1 MTSLQAEN
9 EAEQALTLQQII
21 ADSGH
26 TSDKRIMDFTRLAT
40 AVQRQRLSI
49 GVSNT
54 HLITRSTALWVLMQ
68 LDDGIRE
75 ALSRAGVDQAELG
88 DVLSISL
95 APEPARADAA
105 ELHELFAQAMLSY
118 LEYLSGDRPIGLADL
133 AAAILKA
140 GRDDPDGLLPG
151 RLRNLKFDF
160 DTAITLIDNLIYLVP
175 SEDGQTA
182 GNEEGDGATHPG
194 PAEQLAAPPADL
206 PFPPDEP
213 FLVGRDDAV
222 ERLVAALRRAAAATT
237 DGFVVLVSGGGGKG
251 AVVRRAAHL
260 VPDLFP
266 DGRYWVDLPTTPDED
281 TFGVVLAAFGIVPPA
296 GVADRA
302 AAYREVTEGRRML
315 AVLENPSVRQLD
327 AWRLQAPGSA
337 TVVILSFVYPIDA
350 AERIELEELDR
361 TAEIAIL
368 GGRGGAAA
376 VDQDPAAVNRLLR
389 VADDELFLLGTF
401 AYVLA
406 GGVAAADLA
415 DFAEAE
421 FSILRELPRKHLS
434 RAVEATVE
442 SLSADQRRI
451 FRWLQFF
458 PEGRTFAVEFIA
470 ESLGESLQTT
480 DALLSR
486 LARDGVVERLARGR
500 FRITGET
507 RDAAIVVAKK
517 YPGEDFDVGPKLARV
532 WLGVLRREARRPIQV
547 GSRRLQFASLDA
559 DVAEGGTDLLDM
571 TRDVDALCYVLT
583 AKDLVPPL
591 SVGLFGDWGTG
602 KTFFMDLMRT
612 KISRLSADSA
622 KAGLGNTQLCS
633 NVRQVVFNAWHYID
647 ANLWASLVTHILNEL
662 ARPEDATNVT
672 ELAKQESLALLGEL
686 ATSRELQKEAEGE
699 LHSIKAE
706 RKDLNKDLADV
717 REDRQGTFQ
726 KLRSLPLADLRDN
739 HPAEKALKDSA
750 ELLGTE
756 LGRSDD
762 IAELKEVA
770 SELQGLGGQIRE
782 TRRLLK
788 RDSKLRWDWVLAI
801 TVGLAIAGA
810 VLAIVANWARIAGG
824 IAALAFLIGAVAE
837 YATKLKAPIEKVR
850 KAVGTAN
857 DVLRLVGQVEPAKQ
871 RELELKIGALD
882 AREEQLHDKI
892 HQSVDRE
899 QQLDRQ
905 IEEIKQ
911 GRSICR
917 YIEERARSDEY
928 QKYLGLV
935 ALVRKDFETLA
946 LRMEESRQQ
955 AEKAAGPQAPGS
967 AEEKGVL
974 LSQSGKQLSRI
985 DRVILYID
993 DLDRC
998 PADRV
1003 VEVLEAVYLLL
1014 AFKLFVVVVGVDSR
1028 WLLRS
1033 LERHYAGQLAERE
1046 SGFSDDEAYWM
1057 STPQNYLE
1065 KIFQVPFSIRPMGR
1079 AGYQNL
1085 VTELLRSSTA
1095 PAPAGAGVQ
1104 AAAGETEAPVEEP
1117 PAPSEQAPEAV
1128 ATSNGSPSQ
1137 APVREPP
1144 VSRDAA
1150 EQLGTDSA
1158 KTGPSEPVPPP
1169 AATGSPGREEPA
1181 AEASTDGD
1189 PADEQSDVKPEA
1201 LLLQLSEVEY
1211 LKGLGRLVTTPRAAK
1226 RLINTYRLLR
1236 VSLDDVEYSRFAPSP
1251 EGADHYMV
1259 VLILLGILVGFPTQ
1273 AWPLF
1278 QSLAESKRTDW
1289 WDFWGDLRDEFDPQ
1303 RQAASRQET
1312 ADTLDNGQQSHP
1324 PGGAQAASDP
1334 VSDDQPSGDQPAD
1347 GAPPEPV
1354 DRNAPQASNEPPGQE
1369 SPRDPPRPPHGSGS
1383 GTPIAR
1389 EQPQSAALQ
1398 WRRLFEV
1405 FEELPVGADLPTSLD
1420 AFKYWAQRVSRYSF
1434 YTGRLAALADLDIT
1448 LP

>member
-1 MTSLQAEN
+1 MTSLQAESV
-9 EAEQALTLQQII
+9 AERAPTLQQII

-26 TSDKRIMDFTRLAT
+26 TSDQRIMDFTRLAT
-40 AVQRQRLSI
+40 AVQRQRLSM
-49 GVSNT
+49 GVSDAPP
-54 HLITRSTALWVLMQ
+54 ITRSTALWVLMQ
-68 LDDGIRE
+68 LDADIKA
-75 ALSRAGVDQAELG
+75 ALTEAGVDQAELG
-88 DVLSISL
+88 DILSISFVP
-95 APEPARADAA
+95 APVMVDAA
-105 ELHELFAQAMLSY
+105 ELHEYFAQAMRTY
-118 LEYLSGDRPIGLADL
+118 LKYLSADRPIGLTDL
-133 AAAILKA
+133 AAAILQA
-140 GRDDPDGLLPG
+140 GRDDSNGLLPG
-151 RLRNLKFDF
+151 RLRNLKLDF
-160 DTAITLIDNLIYLVP
+160 DTAITLIDNLIHRVP

-222 ERLVAALRRAAAATT
+222 ESLVAALRRAAAATT

-260 VPDLFP
+260 VSELFP
-266 DGRYWVDLPTTPDED
+266 DGRYWADLLTTPDED

-302 AAYREVTEGRRML
+302 AAYREATDGRRML
-315 AVLENPSVRQLD
+315 AVLENPSVWQLD
-327 AWRLQAPGSA
+327 ACRLQAPGSA

-350 AERIELEELDR
+350 AERIELGPLDR
-361 TAEIAIL
+361 SAQIAIL
-368 GGRGGAAA
+368 GSRGGAAA
-376 VDQDPAAVNRLLR
+376 VDQDPAAVDRLLR
-389 VADDELFLLGTF
+389 LADDELSLLGVF

-421 FSILRELPRKHLS
+421 FSILEELPRKHLS
-434 RAVEATVE
+434 RAVEATIE

-517 YPGEDFDVGPKLARV
+517 DPGEDFDVGPLARV
-532 WLGVLRREARRPIQV
+532 WLGVLKREARRPVQV
-547 GSRRLQFASLDA
+547 SSRRLQFASLDA

-571 TRDVDALCYVLT
+571 KRDVDALCYVLT

-612 KISRLSADSA
+612 KIRRLSADSA

-672 ELAKQESLALLGEL
+672 EQAEQESLALLGEL

-726 KLRSLPLADLRDN
+726 KLLSLPLADLRDN
-739 HPAEKALKDSA
+739 HPAEKALKQSA

-756 LGRSDD
+756 LGRSED

-770 SELQGLGGQIRE
+770 SDLQGLGGQIRE

-810 VLAIVANWARIAGG
+810 LLAIVANWARIAGA

-899 QQLDRQ
+899 QRLDRQ

-967 AEEKGVL
+967 AEDKGVF
-974 LSQSGKQLSRI
+974 LSQSGKPLSRI

-1104 AAAGETEAPVEEP
+1104 AAAGDTEAPVEEP

-1128 ATSNGSPSQ
+1128 ATSNGSPGQ
-1137 APVREPP
+1137 VPVREPP

-1150 EQLGTDSA
+1150 EELGTDSA

-1169 AATGSPGREEPA
+1169 AATESPGREEPA
-1181 AEASTDGD
+1181 GEASTDGD

-1211 LKGLGRLVTTPRAAK
+1211 LKGLGRLVATPRAAK

-1251 EGADHYMV
+1251 EGADHYMI

-1334 VSDDQPSGDQPAD
+1334 ASDDQPSGDQAAD

-1354 DRNAPQASNEPPGQE
+1354 DRNAPRASNESPGQE

-1383 GTPIAR
+1383 GAPTAR

-1405 FEELPVGADLPTSLD
+1405 FEELPAGADLPTSLD
-1420 AFKYWAQRVSRYSF
+1420 AFRYWAQRVSRYSF
-1434 YTGRLAALADLDIT
+1434 YTGRLTALADLDIT